1 MQSFKLLAVPFYAA
15 FVSAQELKTLIDGDD
30 ICSQVAAADFDGDG
44 RRDVAVPLMDAK
56 RIEVHFGD
64 DSKDL
69 WKKDLRSFNPRWISA
84 GLLNDDNNMDIVVC
98 DQKTGRV
105 SAFYGNGEG
114 GFVGPNVLHATGNR
128 SCQHTAIID
137 INGDGKQDV
146 VASTQIKGDV
156 YYLLNNGQKSN
167 W

>member
-69 WKKDLRSFNPRWISA
+69 WKKDLRSFNPR
-84 GLLNDDNNMDIVVC
+84 
-98 DQKTGRV
+98 
-105 SAFYGNGEG
+105 
-114 GFVGPNVLHATGNR
+114 
-128 SCQHTAIID
+128 
-137 INGDGKQDV
+137 
-146 VASTQIKGDV
+146 
-156 YYLLNNGQKSN
+156 
-167 W
+167 